1 MKYYV
6 VIDTNVLV
14 SALMKPESIPGVIL
28 EEALSGRIMPLLNS
42 EILDEYEEVLSRRK
56 FKFDHRDIRVAID
69 GLVRR
74 AAFVDAAPVDAYIP
88 DTKDVV
94 SYALTMEKRN
104 ESDEEAYLVTGNQK
118 HFPIRPFVVTP
129 RQMVDILNEGD
140 S

>member
-74 AAFVDAAPVDAYIP
+74 GCVYSRPQGCCI
-88 DTKDVV
+88 
-94 SYALTMEKRN
+94 LC
-104 ESDEEAYLVTGNQK
+104 SDHGKAK
-118 HFPIRPFVVTP
+118 
-129 RQMVDILNEGD
+129 
-140 S
+140 

>member
-74 AAFVDAAPVDAYIP
+74 ALFVDAGQWMRIF
-88 DTKDVV
+88 
-94 SYALTMEKRN
+94 
-104 ESDEEAYLVTGNQK
+104 Q
-118 HFPIRPFVVTP
+118 TP
-129 RQMVDILNEGD
+129 RMLYFMQ
-140 S
+140 